1 MTILVTGGAGYVGYS
16 VTRALARQYPQS
28 KVIIF
33 DNFVKSRLENIA
45 LIRKYP
51 NVIIVPW
58 EKADIRDAHN
68 IEAVLNEYHPEIVV
82 HLAAIVDAF
91 TTNREGK
98 DIETNI
104 VNNIAAVRLA
114 ELSKQHG
121 VKTFIYQSTVSMY
134 SRGEELKEDSPKE
147 PLSTYGVAKYEA
159 EKSILKLDDADFNVC
174 ALRSATMVGYNPSFR
189 YETII
194 NMLCIRSVYG
204 MKITLFES
212 ALKNPKSYLSIEDE
226 AAAVLFSIENIRS
239 MKGEA
244 FNVVSF
250 NTDLNAVVA
259 AIKETG
265 VTPQVC
271 VAAEKTINQQ
281 VYTVNADKIRCLGF
295 TPSGTVRDV
304 VHNMIE
310 GIRIR
315 EYSSEGIVNK
325 LKRKI
330 SHVFRLDKQYT
341 PRQVTIGTDI
351 LT

>member
-1 MTILVTGGAGYVGYS
+1 MKILVTGGAGYVGYS
-16 VTRALARQYPQS
+16 VTRALARKFPQS
-28 KVIIF
+28 KVIIL
-33 DNFVKSRLENIA
+33 DNFVKGRLENIA

-51 NVIIVPW
+51 NVSIIPW

-68 IEAVLNEYHPEIVV
+68 IEAALDEYRPEVVV

-98 DIETNI
+98 DVETNI

-114 ELSKQHG
+114 ELSKARG

-134 SRGEELKEDSPKE
+134 SRGEGITEDAPKE
-147 PLSTYGVAKYEA
+147 PLSTYGRAKYEA
-159 EKSILKLDDADFNVC
+159 EQKILAMNDESFSTT
-174 ALRSATMVGYNPSFR
+174 ALRSATMIGYNPSFR

-194 NMLCIRSVYG
+194 NMLCIRSIYG
-204 MKITLFES
+204 MTTTLFES
-212 ALKNPKSYLSIEDE
+212 ALGNPKSYLSVEDE
-226 AAAVLFSIENIRS
+226 AAVVLFAIENIQK

-265 VTPQVC
+265 VTPLVRK
-271 VAAEKTINQQ
+271 ATEKTINQQ
-281 VYTVNADKIRCLGF
+281 VYTVSAEKIRRLGF

-310 GIRIR
+310 GIRTR
-315 EYSSEGIVNK
+315 EYSSDGIVNK

-330 SHVFRLDKQYT
+330 VNAFRPSSIIQ
-341 PRQVTIGTDI
+341 
-351 LT
+351 